1 MELRPLYLLTFSGL
15 TILVM
20 LVLFRAGQRLLSPQH
35 TVRQDLEHDN
45 TARAL
50 LQVGQVLSIFLIAG
64 SVVMGCV
71 QGESVGQD
79 VLWVAAYG
87 LLALGLLAAFGHL
100 GVKVLLRARLPVEI
114 DQGNTA
120 AGLAAG
126 AHYLATGII
135 LARSISGT
143 DVAMLGISLVFFVL
157 SQFTLHAFVVLFR
170 TLTRY
175 DDAEEVLG
183 ENLAAALSYA
193 GVTIAVSIIVGHA
206 VEGTFVGW
214 ATSLRG
220 YAQALVF
227 ILTLYPVRQLLVQT
241 LLLGAPFTLR
251 GGRLDH
257 GIAAERNLGMGVLE
271 AVSYL
276 AAAFLVTRI
285 G

>member
-15 TILVM
+15 TTV
-20 LVLFRAGQRLLSPQH
+20 VLLIIFRAGQRLLSPTH
-35 TVRQDLEHDN
+35 TVREDLEHDN

-50 LQVGQVLSIFLIAG
+50 LQVGQVLSIFLISG
-64 SVVMGCV
+64 SVVLGCA

-79 VLWVAAYG
+79 ALWVGAYG
-87 LLALGLLAAFGHL
+87 LLALGLLAVFGHL
-100 GVKVLLRARLPVEI
+100 GVKVLLRARLPAEI
-114 DQGNTA
+114 DRGNTA

-126 AHYLATGII
+126 SHYLATGII
-135 LARSISGT
+135 LARSIAGT
-143 DVAMLGISLVFFVL
+143 DLTMLGISLVFFVL
-157 SQFTLHAFVVLFR
+157 SQFTLHVFVMLFR
-170 TLTRY
+170 TLTKY

-183 ENLAAALSYA
+183 ENVAAALSYA
-193 GVTIAVSIIVGHA
+193 GVTISVSLIVGHA

-214 ATSLRG
+214 MASLRG

-241 LLLGAPFTLR
+241 LLLGAPLKLR
-251 GGRLDH
+251 GGRLDQ
-257 GIAAERNLGMGVLE
+257 GIAAERNLGMAVME

-276 AAAFLVTRI
+276 AAAFVVTRL